1 MHVTRARRQPAA
13 TRLALLLLAVA
24 CAAAAALA
32 PGAAAAGGA
41 AEDKIVYHDLDGNLF
56 VMNADGSGVT
66 PLGRGHSPAWSPD
79 ARKIA
84 FADSPADPEVTHIF
98 SMNADGTGRLRLSE
112 GPQDTHPSY
121 SPDGRRI
128 VFVGERQGASPRAG
142 GEVARRLYVMNAD
155 GSNERRLFDSGL
167 RAETVPA
174 FSPDGRGIAFVG
186 QTLSAAG
193 KIEYNVYVV
202 KADGTGMRQLT
213 RGLQLDPGDT
223 LAFSPDGR
231 KVIYTHGRDLMAV
244 NADGTGRPAN
254 LTNSADREEY
264 GPAYSPGGN
273 KIACA
278 ASLFDPAAPDG
289 IYVMNLADR
298 SVVYT
303 NARGRNPRWMP
314 KAAAR
319 QELAQSRED

>member
-1 MHVTRARRQPAA
+1 MHVTRARRSNAA
-13 TRLALLLLAVA
+13 KRLALLVLAVA
-24 CAAAAALA
+24 CAASAASLA

-41 AEDKIVYHDLDGNLF
+41 DKLVYHDLDGNLF
-56 VMNADGSGVT
+56 VMNADGTGVT

-79 ARKIA
+79 ARKIV
-84 FADSPADPEVTHIF
+84 FADSPEDPELSYVF
-98 SMNADGTGRLRLSE
+98 SMDADGAGRTRLSD
-112 GPQDTHPSY
+112 GPADAHPSY

-128 VFVGERQGASPRAG
+128 VFVSEREGSAK
-142 GEVARRLYVMNAD
+142 RLFVMNAD
-155 GSNERRLFDSGL
+155 GSGERRLFDSGL

-174 FSPDGRGIAFVG
+174 FSPDGRAIAFVG
-186 QTLSAAG
+186 QTLSPAR

-202 KADGTGMRQLT
+202 GADGAGMRQLT
-213 RGLQLDPGDT
+213 HGLQLDPGDT

-231 KVIYTHGRDLMAV
+231 RVIYTHGRDLMAV
-244 NADGTGRPAN
+244 AADGAGRPLN

-264 GPAYSPGGN
+264 GAAYSPAGD

-278 ASLFDPAAPDG
+278 ESLLGRGAPDG
-289 IYVMNLADR
+289 IYVMSLADR

-314 KAAAR
+314 RAAAG
-319 QELAQSRED
+319 QELARSRE